1 MTCSAM
7 TSLDVDRSQAVPSWD
22 GNPRTWRRYTKEV
35 GWFLSGT
42 KSNQRRYAAAKLIS
56 KLTGPARLLSMSWH
70 RSDFDGEE
78 GVTVMLQRLAASPLV
93 RRSLPNAAAIM
104 NEYFNFR
111 RKPGESIS
119 QFLVRETLGFEEFQE
134 ALLELKDDR
143 GGISPSQRAFDLPEV
158 ASQLHQTV
166 VLFHHDWARW
176 RPWQPQ
182 EQGDHDGDGEIRPPQ
197 GDTGYT
203 QVPQSSEKAGSPDG
217 SPQRGRGPDGDPM
230 SPCRGAHLGPVS
242 RSLGPMDTFILDVLR
257 GWHLLV
263 AASLSADEWRDILA
277 STGSKLDYHVMPLL
291 EPCKHCG
298 MSK

>member
-1 MTCSAM
+1 M

-143 GGISPSQRAFDLPEV
+143 DGISPSQRAFDLPEV
-158 ASQLHQTV
+158 AFS
-166 VLFHHDWARW
+166 
-176 RPWQPQ
+176 
-182 EQGDHDGDGEIRPPQ
+182 
-197 GDTGYT
+197 
-203 QVPQSSEKAGSPDG
+203 
-217 SPQRGRGPDGDPM
+217 
-230 SPCRGAHLGPVS
+230 
-242 RSLGPMDTFILDVLR
+242 
-257 GWHLLV
+257 
-263 AASLSADEWRDILA
+263 AASDRGTLKI
-277 STGSKLDYHVMPLL
+277 
-291 EPCKHCG
+291 
-298 MSK
+298 